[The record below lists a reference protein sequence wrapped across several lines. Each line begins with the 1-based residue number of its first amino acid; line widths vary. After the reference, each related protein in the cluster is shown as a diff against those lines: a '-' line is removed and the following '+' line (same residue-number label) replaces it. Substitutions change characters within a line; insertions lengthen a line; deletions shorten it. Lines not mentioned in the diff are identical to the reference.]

1 MPFDVEAAKAAG
13 YSDAE
18 IADYLGQDSGFDSAA
33 ARQAGYSDAEILGHL
48 TAQPATPPRSIG
60 QEFGRQLG
68 LTARAGAETVAGVA
82 APFIEAAAGLANLG
96 INAMGGKGDLTFMP
110 ALQRSMDA
118 VFPKRE
124 TDLERGV
131 GIASSMLLGAKM
143 PTPQIGAQAP
153 AGFQTTKEVAAA
165 TMANR
170 VKDAQAAGYVVPP
183 VTSNPTMLNKVAEG
197 TAGKLTTAQ
206 LASVKNQGTTT
217 RLASQ
222 AIGLNPETPLTLGA
236 VQAVRK
242 EAGQAYEAI
251 RGAGTVQMDK
261 KLWEALNSAENVFK
275 GANRSFPGLAN
286 NPAAERIAALRQNQF
301 DAGDA
306 VDAISVLRE
315 YADTAGKQGDKLIAK
330 TYRNLAT
337 ALEDSIG
344 RHLEASGNAAA
355 VDAFRSA
362 RTLIAKTYSVEK
374 AINPVTGEVSA
385 TVLARELAKGK
396 PMSGPLRKAAEF
408 GMAFPKAARSFN
420 ESMPGMSPLD
430 MYAAGGAAGVSNSPS
445 LLTLPFVRQGV
456 RNALLTPLGQRLAVP
471 SVGGPLRP
479 EVANALAVGGGLI
492 GQQ

>member
-18 IADYLGQDSGFDSAA
+18 IADYLGKDSGFAA
-33 ARQAGYSDAEILGHL
+33 AGARQAGYSDAEILGHL
-48 TAQPATPPRSIG
+48 TAKPAIPPRSIG

-68 LTARAGAETVAGVA
+68 LTARAGAEAVTAIPA
-82 APFIEAAAGLANLG
+82 AIVEAAAGLANLG
-96 INAMGGKGDLTFMP
+96 INAAGGKGTLTFMP
-110 ALQRSMDA
+110 SLERSMDA

-131 GIASSMLLGAKM
+131 GIASSILAGAKI
-143 PTPQIGAQAP
+143 PNPQIGARAP
-153 AGFQTTKEVAAA
+153 AGFQTARELAKAA
-165 TMANR
+165 MADR
-170 VKDAQAAGYVVPP
+170 VKSAQSAGYVVPP
-183 VTSNPTMLNKVAEG
+183 VTSNPTMVNKVAEG
-197 TAGKLTTAQ
+197 IAGKLTTAQ
-206 LASVKNQGTTT
+206 LASSKNQAVTT
-217 RLASQ
+217 RMASE
-222 AIGLNPETPLTLGA
+222 ALGLNPETPLTLGA

-261 KLWEALNSAENVFK
+261 KLWEAINAAENVFK
-275 GANRSFPGLAN
+275 GANRSFPGVAS
-286 NPAAERIAALRQNQF
+286 NPAAERISALRQNQF

-306 VDAISVLRE
+306 VDAIAVLRE
-315 YADTAGKQGDKLIAK
+315 YAETAGRQGEKLIAK

-337 ALEDSIG
+337 AMEDSRG

-396 PMSGPLRKAAEF
+396 PMTGPLRKAAEF
-408 GMAFPKAARSFN
+408 GTAFPKAARSFN

-456 RNALLTPLGQRLAVP
+456 RNALMTPLGQRLAVP
-471 SVGGPLRP
+471 SVGGPVRP

-492 GQQ
+492 G